1 MGWRPARPGS
11 QEEQVGRLVLA
22 GVLVLFLPALPFG
35 NYLLWPFVI
44 LTTWFHEMGHG
55 LTALATGNAFDLL
68 VINADGSGYASSRVA
83 MDGIGIESSVD
94 RALIAM
100 GGPLGPSV
108 IGALLILASSARKY
122 WKPALL
128 ALAGAL
134 VLSSLIWVRSWVGWA
149 VLPASAAALAWIA
162 LRASN
167 GAQLFALQ
175 FLGVLAALSM
185 FNDMD
190 YLFSE
195 SAMVG
200 GQPMLSDTGAIEAE
214 LFLPHWVWASV
225 IVLLSG
231 LMIGASLKY
240 ALNHEGHR

>member
-1 MGWRPARPGS
+1 MDWRPVRAGS

-22 GVLVLFLPALPFG
+22 GVLVVTLPALPFG
-35 NYLLWPFVI
+35 SYLIWPFVI

-68 VINADGSGYASSRVA
+68 VINADGSGYASSRIA
-83 MDGIGIESSVD
+83 LEGGGLD

-108 IGALLILASSARKY
+108 IGAVLILASGAHRY
-122 WKPALL
+122 WRPALIVLAAALLLSTLVWVRSVAGWTVLPLL
-128 ALAGAL
+128 ALG
-134 VLSSLIWVRSWVGWA
+134 IG
-149 VLPASAAALAWIA
+149 WIA
-162 LRASN
+162 WR
-167 GAQLFALQ
+167 GARGLQLFTLQ

-195 SAMVG
+195 HAMVG
-200 GQPMLSDTGAIEAE
+200 GRPMLSDTGAMEAE
-214 LFLPHWVWASV
+214 LLLPHWVWASV
-225 IVLLSG
+225 IIMLSG
-231 LMIGASLKY
+231 LMIGGSLKY

>member
-1 MGWRPARPGS
+1 MSWHPVKRGS

-22 GVLVLFLPALPFG
+22 GVLVVALPALPFG
-35 NYLLWPFVI
+35 SYLIWPFVI

-55 LTALATGNAFDLL
+55 LAALATGNAFDLL
-68 VINADGSGYASSRVA
+68 VIHADGSGYASSRVA
-83 MDGIGIESSVD
+83 MEGGGLD

-108 IGALLILASSARKY
+108 IGAVLILASGMRKY
-122 WKPALL
+122 WRPALY

-134 VLSSLIWVRSWVGWA
+134 LISTLVWVRSWVGFT
-149 VLPASAAALAWIA
+149 VLPLLALGLGWIA
-162 LRASN
+162 WR
-167 GAQLFALQ
+167 GHRGVQLFALQ

-195 SAMVG
+195 QAVVG
-200 GQPMLSDTGAIEAE
+200 GQAMLSDTGTIEAE
-214 LFLPHWVWASV
+214 LLLPHWVWASV
-225 IVLLSG
+225 IILLSG

-240 ALNHEGHR
+240 ALRHEGHR

>member
-1 MGWRPARPGS
+1 MTGWRGVRPGS
-11 QEEQVGRLVLA
+11 QEEQVGRLILA
-22 GVLVLFLPALPFG
+22 GVLVMALPALPFG
-35 NYLLWPFVI
+35 TYLIWPFVI

-55 LTALATGNAFDLL
+55 LTALLTGNAFDML
-68 VINADGSGYASSRVA
+68 VINADGSGYASSRTA
-83 MDGIGIESSVD
+83 LDGSGLD

-108 IGALLILASSARKY
+108 IGALLILASAARKY
-122 WKPALL
+122 WRPALY
-128 ALAGAL
+128 ALAG
-134 VLSSLIWVRSWVGWA
+134 VLAISSVIWVRSVVGIT
-149 VLPASAAALAWIA
+149 VLPLIAAGLAFLAWRGSRN
-162 LRASN
+162 L
-167 GAQLFALQ
+167 QLFVLQ

-200 GQPMLSDTGAIEAE
+200 GRPMLSDTGAIEAE
-214 LFLPHWVWASV
+214 LFLPHWVWALV
-225 IVLLSG
+225 IMCLSG